1 MSATV
6 ALTLS
11 SSRAYLRDKSSLF
24 FTFAFPLVFLVLFG
38 AIYARPAA
46 RASSPT
52 SSTSQAGVLAWGV
65 ANAAVFGTAFT
76 LMQWRRD
83 DLLRLIRLTPARLVS
98 VLASRMLVTLAIAAC
113 QVGLFVA
120 VAMLPFFGL
129 RPSADAAA
137 ARCLCSSPVSP
148 RSSRSARSSVAS
160 PTRPSPPP
168 RSSNLLM
175 VPMAFLS
182 GSFIPLQSMPDVVQQ
197 LSRALPLRYLTD
209 AARAA
214 LSGED
219 ALSTVAVSSL
229 VLLGFAV
236 LGSLVLLRV
245 FRWSVRP

>member
-1 MSATV
+1 MRPTV

-38 AIYARPAA
+38 TIYADQLLGEQPYIQYV
-46 RASSPT
+46 AS
-52 SSTSQAGVLAWGV
+52 GVLAWGV

-129 RPSADAAA
+129 RPSADAVLLLPVLVAGVAAFLAVGALVGCFTDTPESAA
-137 ARCLCSSPVSP
+137 AV
-148 RSSRSARSSVAS
+148 
-160 PTRPSPPP
+160 
-168 RSSNLLM
+168 SNLLM

-182 GSFIPLQSMPDVVQQ
+182 GSFVPLQSMPEVVQQ
-197 LSRALPLRYLTD
+197 LSRVLPLRYLTD
-209 AARAA
+209 ASRAA

-219 ALSTVAVSSL
+219 ALSTVAVSSS